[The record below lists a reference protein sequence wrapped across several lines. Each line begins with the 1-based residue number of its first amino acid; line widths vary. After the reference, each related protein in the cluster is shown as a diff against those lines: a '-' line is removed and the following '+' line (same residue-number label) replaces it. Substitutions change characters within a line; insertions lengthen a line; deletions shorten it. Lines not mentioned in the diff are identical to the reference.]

1 MGKWQR
7 GFVFACLMA
16 VPAAAEPA
24 SDAAIGSFVDNHS
37 AISRLGKIARW
48 EDGVCPNVTG
58 LPANFAKFIAK
69 RIRDV
74 ATAAGAPVNAD
85 ENCKPNID
93 IVFTTK
99 PQGLLDSIRTKDPV
113 LLGYYDNTSQADEM
127 AKVTRVIQAW
137 HATQTVDTRGHAL
150 VDSRNNAS
158 GGAAQSS
165 NAQNSFGN
173 RLGDGLH
180 SSYYHAIIVAD
191 PGKLG
196 DYEIGTLAD
205 HIAMLAL
212 AQPAADDDLR
222 RPAQHPGYDQRPVPQ
237 GCARQDDDRRR
248 YRLSARSLPS
258 RSRRKP
264 AHPEGR
270 HCLSY
275 QGRAGRAIEPAVAM
289 RRLGRP
295 GPGM

>member
-1 MGKWQR
+1 MGKWQY
-7 GFVFACLMA
+7 GSVFACLLA
-16 VPAAAEPA
+16 IPAAAQPV
-24 SDAAIGSFVDNHS
+24 SDAAIGNFVDNHS

-69 RIRDV
+69 RIRDA
-74 ATAAGAPVNAD
+74 ATTAGAPVNAD
-85 ENCKPNID
+85 ESCKPNID

-99 PQGLLDSIRTKDPV
+99 PQGLLDSIRAKDPV

-127 AKVTRVIQAW
+127 AKVTRTIQAW
-137 HATQTVDTRGHAL
+137 HATQTVDARGHAL

-191 PGKLG
+191 PSKLG

-212 AQPAADDDLR
+212 AQPAADD
-222 RPAQHPGYDQRPVPQ
+222 A
-237 GCARQDDDRRR
+237 CAD
-248 YRLSARSLPS
+248 LPS
-258 RSRRKP
+258 ILDMTSPQCHKDAP
-264 AHPEGR
+264 AKMMTAADAGYLRGLYQADPGASLRTQKDGIVFRIKEG
-270 HCLSY
+270 L
-275 QGRAGRAIEPAVAM
+275 AGR
-289 RRLGRP
+289 
-295 GPGM
+295 

>member
-1 MGKWQR
+1 MGKWQY
-7 GFVFACLMA
+7 GLVFGCLLA
-16 VPAAAEPA
+16 IPAAAQPA
-24 SDAAIGSFVDNHS
+24 SGAAIGAFVDNHS

-69 RIRDV
+69 RIRDA
-74 ATAAGAPVNAD
+74 ATTAGAPVNAD
-85 ENCKPNID
+85 EGCKPNID

-99 PQGLLDSIRTKDPV
+99 PQGLLDSIRAKDPV
-113 LLGYYDNTSQADEM
+113 LLGYYDNTSQADQL
-127 AKVTRVIQAW
+127 AKVTRTIQAW
-137 HATQTVDTRGHAL
+137 HATQTVDARGHAL

-212 AQPAADDDLR
+212 AQPAPDDACAD
-222 RPAQHPGYDQRPVPQ
+222 
-237 GCARQDDDRRR
+237 
-248 YRLSARSLPS
+248 LPS
-258 RSRRKP
+258 ILDMTSAQCHKDAP
-264 AHPEGR
+264 AKMMTAADTGYLRGLYQADPGASLRTQKDGIVFRIKEG
-270 HCLSY
+270 L
-275 QGRAGRAIEPAVAM
+275 AGR
-289 RRLGRP
+289 
-295 GPGM
+295 

>member
-1 MGKWQR
+1 MGKWQY
-7 GFVFACLMA
+7 GSVFACLLA
-16 VPAAAEPA
+16 IPAASQPV
-24 SDAAIGSFVDNHS
+24 SDAAIGNFVDNHS

-69 RIRDV
+69 RIRDA
-74 ATAAGAPVNAD
+74 ATTAGAPVNAD
-85 ENCKPNID
+85 ESCKPNID

-99 PQGLLDSIRTKDPV
+99 PQGLLDSIRAKDPV

-127 AKVTRVIQAW
+127 AKVTRTIQAW
-137 HATQTVDTRGHAL
+137 HATQTVDARGHAL

-191 PGKLG
+191 PSKLG

-205 HIAMLAL
+205 HIAMLVL
-212 AQPAADDDLR
+212 AQPAADD
-222 RPAQHPGYDQRPVPQ
+222 A
-237 GCARQDDDRRR
+237 CAD
-248 YRLSARSLPS
+248 LPS
-258 RSRRKP
+258 ILDMTSPQCHKDAP
-264 AHPEGR
+264 AKMMTAADAGYLRGLYQADPGASLRTQKDGIVFRIKEG
-270 HCLSY
+270 L
-275 QGRAGRAIEPAVAM
+275 AGR
-289 RRLGRP
+289 
-295 GPGM
+295 

>member
-1 MGKWQR
+1 MGKWQY
-7 GFVFACLMA
+7 GSVFACLLA
-16 VPAAAEPA
+16 IPAAAQPV
-24 SDAAIGSFVDNHS
+24 SDAAIGNFVDNHS

-69 RIRDV
+69 RIRDA
-74 ATAAGAPVNAD
+74 ATTAGAPVNAD
-85 ENCKPNID
+85 ESCKPNID

-99 PQGLLDSIRTKDPV
+99 PQGLLDSIRAKDPV

-127 AKVTRVIQAW
+127 AKVTRTIQAW
-137 HATQTVDTRGHAL
+137 HATQTVDARGHAL

-158 GGAAQSS
+158 GAAAQSS

-212 AQPAADDDLR
+212 AQPAADD
-222 RPAQHPGYDQRPVPQ
+222 A
-237 GCARQDDDRRR
+237 CAD
-248 YRLSARSLPS
+248 LPS
-258 RSRRKP
+258 ILDMTSPQCHKDAP
-264 AHPEGR
+264 AKMMTAADTGYLRGLYQADPGASLRTQKDGIVFRIKEG
-270 HCLSY
+270 L
-275 QGRAGRAIEPAVAM
+275 AGR
-289 RRLGRP
+289 
-295 GPGM
+295 

>member
-1 MGKWQR
+1 MGKWR
-7 GFVFACLMA
+7 YGCVFACLLA
-16 VPAAAEPA
+16 IPAAAQPV
-24 SDAAIGSFVDNHS
+24 SDTAIGNFVDNHS

-69 RIRDV
+69 RIRDA
-74 ATAAGAPVNAD
+74 ATTAGAPVNAD
-85 ENCKPNID
+85 ESCKPNID

-99 PQGLLDSIRTKDPV
+99 PQGLLDSIRAKDPV

-127 AKVTRVIQAW
+127 AKVTRTIQAW
-137 HATQTVDTRGHAL
+137 HATQTVDARGHAL

-191 PGKLG
+191 PSKLG

-212 AQPAADDDLR
+212 AQPAADD
-222 RPAQHPGYDQRPVPQ
+222 A
-237 GCARQDDDRRR
+237 CAD
-248 YRLSARSLPS
+248 LPS
-258 RSRRKP
+258 ILDMTSPQCHKDAP
-264 AHPEGR
+264 AKMMTAADAGYLRGLYQADPGASLRTQKDGIVFRIKEG
-270 HCLSY
+270 L
-275 QGRAGRAIEPAVAM
+275 AGR
-289 RRLGRP
+289 
-295 GPGM
+295 

>member
-1 MGKWQR
+1 L
-7 GFVFACLMA
+7 AI
-16 VPAAAEPA
+16 PAAAQPA
-24 SDAAIGSFVDNHS
+24 SDAAIGAFVDNHS

-69 RIRDV
+69 RIRDA
-74 ATAAGAPVNAD
+74 ATTAGAPVNAD
-85 ENCKPNID
+85 EGCKPNID

-99 PQGLLDSIRTKDPV
+99 PQGLLDSIRAKDPV
-113 LLGYYDNTSQADEM
+113 LLGYYDNTSQADQL
-127 AKVTRVIQAW
+127 AKVTRTIQAW
-137 HATQTVDTRGHAL
+137 HATQTVDARGHAL

-212 AQPAADDDLR
+212 AQPAPDDACAD
-222 RPAQHPGYDQRPVPQ
+222 
-237 GCARQDDDRRR
+237 
-248 YRLSARSLPS
+248 LPS
-258 RSRRKP
+258 ILDMTSAQCHKDAP
-264 AHPEGR
+264 AKMMTAADTGYLRGLYQADPGASLRTQKDGIVFRIKEG
-270 HCLSY
+270 L
-275 QGRAGRAIEPAVAM
+275 AGR
-289 RRLGRP
+289 
-295 GPGM
+295 